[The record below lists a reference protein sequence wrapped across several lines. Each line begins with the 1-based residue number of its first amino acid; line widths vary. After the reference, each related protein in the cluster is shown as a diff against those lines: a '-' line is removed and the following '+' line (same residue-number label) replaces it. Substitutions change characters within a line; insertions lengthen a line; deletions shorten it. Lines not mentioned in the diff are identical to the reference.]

1 MLENLGN
8 VYRINGDNKKARS
21 YLEESSRIVK
31 QEKGD
36 ESLEAAKVLINL
48 GKVYTLL
55 VDYK

>member
-36 ESLEAAKVLINL
+36 ESLEAAKV
-48 GKVYTLL
+48 
-55 VDYK
+55 